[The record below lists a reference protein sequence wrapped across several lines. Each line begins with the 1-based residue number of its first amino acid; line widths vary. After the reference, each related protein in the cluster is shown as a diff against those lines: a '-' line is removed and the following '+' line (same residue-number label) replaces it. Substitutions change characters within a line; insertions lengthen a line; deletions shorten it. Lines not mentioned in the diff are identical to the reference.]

1 VIDKAKLLNLKLFP
15 YPFIDKEVEEI
26 VRNINNTFLGDTA
39 LPAIMQYS
47 FFPCPSQEHSLY
59 SY

>member
-47 FFPCPSQEHSLY
+47 FFPLPLSRT
-59 SY
+59 